1 MVSGLYKYIVFDPI
15 ERRPGRSTT
24 SRAIECMGHAVD
36 LPNTDW
42 IAENHWCVPLYY
54 RPRRQDVRVK
64 VLVTGGSGFIGSHVV
79 DRLVAAGHEPRIFDL
94 VPSPYHAP
102 SRSSIWR
109 VTSASRGRP
118 CGASRGCD
126 AVIHLAAVSDVNKVL
141 ADPALAEAVN
151 AGGTR
156 AVLEAA
162 RLEGIARVVYAS
174 TVWVYGNSNGH
185 GPLEEDEP
193 FSLPGHLYT
202 ATKLA
207 GEMYCSS
214 FGELYG
220 LETTIARFGIPYG
233 PRARPATV
241 LAAFVAKAL
250 ADEPITIAGD
260 GTQSRRFVYVED
272 LAEGVVAAL
281 DPVASGR
288 VYNLVGAENT
298 TVREIADTVSRVV
311 RRRPDRPRRGAPRRH
326 PGSRGLRR
334 TRRARTWLEGDDLVR
349 RRCPALPGLVDERKR
364 APPDLTGRVGAQ
376 GDERRP
382 GREERLEDR
391 RERCGGAPPRTG

>member
-1 MVSGLYKYIVFDPI
+1 M
-15 ERRPGRSTT
+15 
-24 SRAIECMGHAVD
+24 
-36 LPNTDW
+36 
-42 IAENHWCVPLYY
+42 
-54 RPRRQDVRVK
+54 K

-79 DRLVAAGHEPRIFDL
+79 DRLVASGHEPRIFDL
-94 VPSPYHAP
+94 VPSRYHAATEVEYLAGDLLDQKTVQAA
-102 SRSSIWR
+102 I
-109 VTSASRGRP
+109 
-118 CGASRGCD
+118 RGCD
-126 AVIHLAAVSDVNKVL
+126 AVVHLAAVSDVNRVL

-162 RLEGIARVVYAS
+162 RQEEVLRVVYAS
-174 TVWVYGNSNGH
+174 TVWVYGSSNGH
-185 GPLEEDEP
+185 GPLGEDEP
-193 FSLPGHLYT
+193 FSLPGHVYT

-214 FGELYG
+214 FAELYG
-220 LETTIARFGIPYG
+220 LGTTIARFGIPYG

-272 LAEGVVAAL
+272 LADGVVATL

-298 TVREIADTVSRVV
+298 TISEIADTVSRVV
-311 RRRPDRPRRGAPRRH
+311 RAVPIVHVEGRPGDIQGAEIS
-326 PGSRGLRR
+326 GE
-334 TRRARTWLEGDDLVR
+334 RAKRELGWTATTSYDEGVR
-349 RRCPALPGLVDERKR
+349 RYLAWLTNGNGHAPA
-364 APPDLTGRVGAQ
+364 
-376 GDERRP
+376 
-382 GREERLEDR
+382 
-391 RERCGGAPPRTG
+391 

>member
-1 MVSGLYKYIVFDPI
+1 M
-15 ERRPGRSTT
+15 
-24 SRAIECMGHAVD
+24 
-36 LPNTDW
+36 
-42 IAENHWCVPLYY
+42 
-54 RPRRQDVRVK
+54 K

-79 DRLVAAGHEPRIFDL
+79 DRLVASGHEPRIFDL
-94 VPSPYHAP
+94 VPSRYHATTEVEYLAGDLLDQK
-102 SRSSIWR
+102 SVQAAI
-109 VTSASRGRP
+109 
-118 CGASRGCD
+118 RGCD
-126 AVIHLAAVSDVNKVL
+126 AVVHLAAVSDVNRVL

-162 RLEGIARVVYAS
+162 RQEEVLRVVYAS
-174 TVWVYGNSNGH
+174 TVWVYGSSNGH
-185 GPLEEDEP
+185 GPLREDEP

-214 FGELYG
+214 FAELYG

-272 LAEGVVAAL
+272 LADGVVATL

-311 RRRPDRPRRGAPRRH
+311 RAVPIVHIEGRPGDIQGAEVS
-326 PGSRGLRR
+326 GE
-334 TRRARTWLEGDDLVR
+334 RAEQELGWKATTSYDEGVR
-349 RRCPALPGLVDERKR
+349 RYLAW
-364 APPDLTGRVGAQ
+364 LTNGNGHAS
-376 GDERRP
+376 
-382 GREERLEDR
+382 
-391 RERCGGAPPRTG
+391 A

>member
-1 MVSGLYKYIVFDPI
+1 M
-15 ERRPGRSTT
+15 R
-24 SRAIECMGHAVD
+24 
-36 LPNTDW
+36 
-42 IAENHWCVPLYY
+42 
-54 RPRRQDVRVK
+54 

-79 DRLVAAGHEPRIFDL
+79 DRLVAHGHEPCIFDL
-94 VPSPYHAP
+94 VPSRYHA
-102 SRSSIWR
+102 
-109 VTSASRGRP
+109 ASEVEYVPGNLVDQDSVQ
-118 CGASRGCD
+118 AAVRGCD
-126 AVIHLAAVSDVNKVL
+126 AVVHLAAVSDVNKVL
-141 ADPALAEAVN
+141 ANPAVAEAVN

-162 RLEGIARVVYAS
+162 RLEGVSRVVYAS
-174 TVWVYGNSNGH
+174 TVWVYGSANGH
-185 GPLEEDEP
+185 GPLKEDEP

-272 LAEGVVAAL
+272 LAEGVVSTL
-281 DPVASGR
+281 DPIASGR
-288 VYNLVGAENT
+288 IYNLVGAENT

-311 RRRPDRPRRGAPRRH
+311 RAVPIVHIEGRPGDIQGAEVSGDRAERELGW
-326 PGSRGLRR
+326 
-334 TRRARTWLEGDDLVR
+334 RATTSFDEGVR
-349 RRCPALPGLVDERKR
+349 RYLAWLTNGSGHV
-364 APPDLTGRVGAQ
+364 PD
-376 GDERRP
+376 
-382 GREERLEDR
+382 
-391 RERCGGAPPRTG
+391 

>member
-1 MVSGLYKYIVFDPI
+1 M
-15 ERRPGRSTT
+15 
-24 SRAIECMGHAVD
+24 
-36 LPNTDW
+36 
-42 IAENHWCVPLYY
+42 
-54 RPRRQDVRVK
+54 K

-79 DRLVAAGHEPRIFDL
+79 DRLVGRGHEPRIFDL
-94 VPSPYHAP
+94 VPSRYH
-102 SRSSIWR
+102 
-109 VTSASRGRP
+109 SASEIDYVSGDLLSHESVR
-118 CGASRGCD
+118 AAVSGCD

-141 ADPALAEAVN
+141 TDPALAEAVN

-162 RLEGIARVVYAS
+162 RLEGVPRVVYAS

-185 GPLEEDEP
+185 GPLGEDEP
-193 FSLPGHLYT
+193 FTLPGHLYT

-220 LETTIARFGIPYG
+220 LGTTIARFGIPYG

-272 LAEGVVAAL
+272 LADGVVAAL
-281 DPVASGR
+281 DPAASGR

-298 TVREIADTVSRVV
+298 TVREIAETVTRVV
-311 RRRPDRPRRGAPRRH
+311 RNVPIVHVEGRPGDVQGAEVS
-326 PGSRGLRR
+326 GE
-334 TRRARTWLEGDDLVR
+334 RARRELGWTATTSFDDGVRLYLAWLTNGNGHL
-349 RRCPALPGLVDERKR
+349 PA
-364 APPDLTGRVGAQ
+364 
-376 GDERRP
+376 
-382 GREERLEDR
+382 
-391 RERCGGAPPRTG
+391 

>member
-1 MVSGLYKYIVFDPI
+1 M
-15 ERRPGRSTT
+15 
-24 SRAIECMGHAVD
+24 
-36 LPNTDW
+36 
-42 IAENHWCVPLYY
+42 
-54 RPRRQDVRVK
+54 
-64 VLVTGGSGFIGSHVV
+64 LVTGGSGFIGSHVV
-79 DRLVAAGHEPRIFDL
+79 DRLVAHGHEPRIFDL
-94 VPSPYHAP
+94 VPSRYHA
-102 SRSSIWR
+102 
-109 VTSASRGRP
+109 ASEIEYVAGDLVEQDSVR
-118 CGASRGCD
+118 AAVRGCD
-126 AVIHLAAVSDVNKVL
+126 AILHLAAVSDVNKVL

-162 RLEGIARVVYAS
+162 RLEDVGRIVYAS

-185 GPLEEDEP
+185 GPLREDEP

-250 ADEPITIAGD
+250 ANEPITIAGD

-272 LAEGVVAAL
+272 LADGVVAAL

-311 RRRPDRPRRGAPRRH
+311 RAVPIVH
-326 PGSRGLRR
+326 V
-334 TRRARTWLEGDDLVR
+334 EG
-349 RRCPALPGLVDERKR
+349 
-364 APPDLTGRVGAQ
+364 
-376 GDERRP
+376 RP
-382 GREERLEDR
+382 GDIQGAEVSGERAERELGWKATTSYDDGVRLYLEWVTN
-391 RERCGGAPPRTG
+391 GKVQAAA